1 MPDLEGYVAAV
12 TGASSGIGAAV
23 ARSLVARGASVVL
36 GARRLERLEAIVG
49 ELGERA
55 SAVEMDVRLPADAD
69 RLVSAAIQRYGR
81 LDGLIANA
89 GIGMYGG
96 ILDHSDEEL
105 ETMLETNV
113 AGTVWPVRSAVRHM
127 LDRGEGDIVIVSSVA
142 GLNSREN
149 EAVYA
154 ATKHAQ
160 IGLARGLDK
169 ELHRKGI
176 RVTAFCP
183 GGVVT
188 EFAMA
193 PGAGRSPE
201 SPQLADML
209 QADDV
214 ANAIASVLEQPRHMR
229 TLVYSLRGTTEE
241 D

>member
-1 MPDLEGYVAAV
+1 
-12 TGASSGIGAAV
+12 
-23 ARSLVARGASVVL
+23 
-36 GARRLERLEAIVG
+36 
-49 ELGERA
+49 
-55 SAVEMDVRLPADAD
+55 MDVRSAEDAET
-69 RLVSAAIQRYGR
+69 LVRAAVQTYGR

-105 ETMLETNV
+105 RVMLETNV
-113 AGTVWPVRSAVRHM
+113 SGTIWPVRSAARHM
-127 LDRGEGDIVIVSSVA
+127 IEQGRGDIVIVSSVA
-142 GLNSREN
+142 GLNSRAN

-169 ELHRKGI
+169 ELHRQGI
-176 RVTAFCP
+176 RVSAFCP

-193 PGAGRSPE
+193 PGAGRTPQ

-209 QADDV
+209 QATDV
-214 ANAIASVLEQPRHMR
+214 AEAIAGVLEQPRHMR
-229 TLVYSLRGTTEE
+229 TLVYSLRGATEE